1 MPASFDNN
9 IIYKIQQANDI
20 VEVIS
25 EHLRLDKKG
34 REYLGLCPF
43 HDDHSPSMHVSPTK
57 QIYKCFACG
66 AGGDVI
72 KFIQT
77 RENLTFPQA
86 LKRLADRAGIEY
98 QPRQRKKRTDSA
110 AESDIDPQRLAEINK
125 WAARLFRDCLNDEK
139 TGKTAREYLAQRQIN
154 LDSIKIW
161 GLGYA
166 PEKWDFLRE
175 KAIKAG
181 ICEPELVKAGLAVSR
196 QGQSGIYDKFRNR
209 LMFPILDVTGRV
221 TGFGGRTLGD
231 DPAKYMNSPATILFD
246 KSNELFGLYQSRL
259 QIGQTHKA
267 VVVEGYTDVI
277 MAHQN
282 GCKNVVATLGTS
294 FTSGHARILKRYAKN
309 IILVFDSDIA
319 GTEAANRALDV
330 CVKQKI
336 DIKLAFV
343 PEGKDPC
350 DFILTSGPEA
360 FNQVLENAEE
370 VLQFKWKRLE
380 ESFNTK
386 DSLVDRRNAIDQYL
400 TTISP
405 AIANNTIDSV
415 TLGLIIKRL
424 SELSGM
430 DSVSIQSQLKKKL
443 ARESQSQVYT
453 SENQQVTAVRF
464 QGYCANAQKEIL
476 EVLLA
481 KPQIYNEYRQQITA
495 SLFTEPVLQEIVQAF
510 ILAEQASSEPNLANI
525 LANIGSSQAGSLAV
539 DLAEIGSQKG
549 NYQQRLNDALKAIQE
564 HNSRNKIRIE
574 EIDDETEMLKIGL
587 RQASKSNSRNIGMM

>member
-1 MPASFDNN
+1 
-9 IIYKIQQANDI
+9 
-20 VEVIS
+20 
-25 EHLRLDKKG
+25 
-34 REYLGLCPF
+34 
-43 HDDHSPSMHVSPTK
+43 
-57 QIYKCFACG
+57 
-66 AGGDVI
+66 
-72 KFIQT
+72 
-77 RENLTFPQA
+77 
-86 LKRLADRAGIEY
+86 
-98 QPRQRKKRTDSA
+98 
-110 AESDIDPQRLAEINK
+110 
-125 WAARLFRDCLNDEK
+125 
-139 TGKTAREYLAQRQIN
+139 
-154 LDSIKIW
+154 
-161 GLGYA
+161 
-166 PEKWDFLRE
+166 
-175 KAIKAG
+175 
-181 ICEPELVKAGLAVSR
+181 
-196 QGQSGIYDKFRNR
+196 
-209 LMFPILDVTGRV
+209 MFPILDVTGRV

-231 DPAKYMNSPATILFD
+231 DPAKYMNSPATVLFD

-267 VVVEGYTDVI
+267 VIVEGYTDVI

-294 FTSGHARILKRYAKN
+294 FTSGHARILKRYAKK
-309 IILVFDSDIA
+309 IILVFDTDIA

-360 FNQVLENAEE
+360 FQAVLENAEE
-370 VLQFKWKRLE
+370 LLQFKWNRLKD
-380 ESFNTK
+380 SFSTK
-386 DSLVDRRNAIDQYL
+386 DSIVDRTNAIDEYL

-430 DSVSIQSQLKKKL
+430 DSASIQSELKKKL
-443 ARESQSQVYT
+443 ARESQTQVYT
-453 SENQQVTAVRF
+453 SENQQVTALRF

-481 KPQIYNEYRQQITA
+481 QPQLYDNHRQQIKPDI
-495 SLFTEPVLQEIVQAF
+495 FTEPALREILHAF
-510 ILAEQASSEPNLANI
+510 IIAAQTDPQPQLANI
-525 LANIGSSQAGSLAV
+525 LANIGSSQAAALAV

-549 NYQQRLNDALKAIQE
+549 NYQQTLDDALKAIDE
-564 HNSRNKIRIE
+564 HNTKNQLRIE

-587 RQASKSNSRNIGMM
+587 RQAAKSNKRNIGMM